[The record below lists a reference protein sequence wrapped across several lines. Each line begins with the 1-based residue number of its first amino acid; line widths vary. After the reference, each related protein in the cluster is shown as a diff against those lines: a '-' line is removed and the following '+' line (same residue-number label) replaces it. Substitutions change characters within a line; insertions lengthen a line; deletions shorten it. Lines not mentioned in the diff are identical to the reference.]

1 MFGLLS
7 GRAVNRNMGLLVLRV
22 GIGLSMLAA
31 HGYDKIT
38 GGSEMWAAVGANMKY
53 LGIGFAPTFWG
64 FMAALAEFGA
74 SILLVLGALFRP
86 AAATLAFTMFV
97 AMLTHMNMPADAP
110 AAGLSGASH
119 AFELF
124 CVYVALILTGPG
136 KYAFSLIRK
145 SDLRDD

>member
-7 GRAVNRNMGLLVLRV
+7 GKAINRNTGLLVLRV
-22 GIGLSMLAA
+22 GIGVSVLAA
-31 HGYDKIT
+31 HGYDKIA
-38 GGSEMWAAVGANMKY
+38 GGPDTWAAVGASMKH
-53 LGIGFAPTFWG
+53 LGITFWPTFWG

-74 SILLVLGALFRP
+74 SILLVLGVLFRP
-86 AAATLAFTMFV
+86 AAVMLAFNMFV
-97 AMLTHMNMPADAP
+97 AMLHHLSLPADAP
-110 AAGLSGASH
+110 FSGFSGASH

-124 CVYVALILTGPG
+124 TVYIALILTGPG